1 MEPMLREF
9 AFPQS
14 VHWPKP
20 AARQQQ
26 PGIRIDSPGSRNKD
40 KNDPASAHSRR
51 RGVVRGLCG
60 HFTAEGGFHDLAPK
74 SFREHTHFNLPIPPL
89 PLLCGAGMPSRDG
102 GSTALAQ
109 VASKTAGC
117 QESIV
122 FISNS
127 QHLGT
132 A

>member
-60 HFTAEGGFHDLAPK
+60 GCAGILQPKGGSMIWPQSHFGNIHISTCPYPHSPCFVGRACL
-74 SFREHTHFNLPIPPL
+74 
-89 PLLCGAGMPSRDG
+89 AGMVDPQLWPRSPQRLLDVKNP
-102 GSTALAQ
+102 LFLL
-109 VASKTAGC
+109 V
-117 QESIV
+117 IRN
-122 FISNS
+122 I
-127 QHLGT
+127 
-132 A
+132 